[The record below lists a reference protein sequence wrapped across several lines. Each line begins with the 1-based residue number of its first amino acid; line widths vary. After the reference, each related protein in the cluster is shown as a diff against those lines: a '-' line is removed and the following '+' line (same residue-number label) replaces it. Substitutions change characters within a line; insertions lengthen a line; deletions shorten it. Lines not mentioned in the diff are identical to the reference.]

1 MKGRHPLLKD
11 VDVNFNPSKGLPPVE
26 SRASNKRVQLNKH
39 TSISPTDSSGYTLEP
54 INKILQD
61 IQSRSRKDSQRD
73 LKLDEKLRGVENG
86 VVQQRASVDAELIEH
101 DSADPVVIESGYTL
115 EAINKIL
122 QDIQSRSRKDSQRD
136 LKLDEELQGDEN
148 GVVQQRTSV
157 DAELIEQDSADPVD
171 IESGQAQQ
179 TAEVVMNLLDVM
191 MPGTLTKEKKKVILR
206 IAILAIFTEV

>member
-39 TSISPTDSSGYTLEP
+39 MRISPTDSSGYSQEV
-54 INKILQD
+54 INKM
-61 IQSRSRKDSQRD
+61 
-73 LKLDEKLRGVENG
+73 
-86 VVQQRASVDAELIEH
+86 
-101 DSADPVVIESGYTL
+101 
-115 EAINKIL
+115 L

-179 TAEVVMNLLDVM
+179 TAQVVMNMLDVM

-206 IAILAIFTEV
+206 LAILANFTEV